1 MAGSKNNKK
10 RNLSKQSP
18 DPDSN
23 ATGGPPD
30 KYSALELSPPWFTT
44 PLPVQTILDPVSN
57 SPYRTPYTPGR
68 PPTYTELT
76 SGDQKICSG
85 GGGGGGPL
93 SQSQSQDLNFNLHLV
108 LKNISDIQRQIAQIV
123 TKLDKLDGIEK
134 KFEELEKSINHLS
147 SEYDDFKKEI
157 KEQNGAIDNCREDLD
172 HDLLKIKELEN
183 RVIMAESRSMRD
195 NLIFSN
201 IPEEGINEDPEKQV
215 RELISK
221 TLLIKDDVPFERA
234 NRMGRFTQDRT
245 RPIVVKFSRFKDKM
259 NVLRNAFKLKCS
271 KVGINEQ
278 FPAEINERRKLLL
291 PILKQEKSKG
301 NPARLV
307 IDTVITPRAKFVVR
321 GGKVVTDPSFIPRQW
336 HKPQT
341 RIINPS
347 APSTRAS
354 TTRQPVTWQRTQQT
368 QQQTQQSAASN
379 VPPWSHLTSTD
390 KGPQQTSNAD
400 ASHQCALATRASP
413 MDIPDHEGTA
423 MAHAQRDPS
432 PRRLDIPGD
441 SQESRTLTQ

>member
-18 DPDSN
+18 GPESN

-30 KYSALELSPPWFTT
+30 KYSALELSPPWFAT
-44 PLPVQTILDPVSN
+44 PVPVQTVLDPVSN
-57 SPYRTPYTPGR
+57 SPYRTPHTPGR
-68 PPTYTELT
+68 APTYTDLT
-76 SGDQKICSG
+76 SLDQQICSG
-85 GGGGGGPL
+85 MGT
-93 SQSQSQDLNFNLHLV
+93 QSQSQDLNFNLHLV

-134 KFEELEKSINHLS
+134 KFGELEKAINYLS

-157 KEQNGAIDNCREDLD
+157 KEQNSAIDKCREDLD
-172 HDLLKIKELEN
+172 HDLFKIKELEN

-221 TLLIKDDVPFERA
+221 TLLIKDDVPFE
-234 NRMGRFTQDRT
+234 TQDRT

-259 NVLRNAFKLKCS
+259 NVLRNAFKLKGS

-291 PILKQEKSKG
+291 PRLKQEKSKG
-301 NPARLV
+301 NSARLV
-307 IDTVITPRAKFVVR
+307 IDALITPRAKFVVR
-321 GGKVVTDPSFIPRQW
+321 GGKVVTDPSFTPRQW

-341 RIINPS
+341 RIINRS

-354 TTRQPVTWQRTQQT
+354 TTRQPVAWQRTQQT
-368 QQQTQQSAASN
+368 QRQTQQSAASN

-400 ASHQCALATRASP
+400 ASHQGALAT
-413 MDIPDHEGTA
+413 
-423 MAHAQRDPS
+423 
-432 PRRLDIPGD
+432 
-441 SQESRTLTQ
+441 

>member
-1 MAGSKNNKK
+1 
-10 RNLSKQSP
+10 
-18 DPDSN
+18 
-23 ATGGPPD
+23 
-30 KYSALELSPPWFTT
+30 
-44 PLPVQTILDPVSN
+44 
-57 SPYRTPYTPGR
+57 
-68 PPTYTELT
+68 
-76 SGDQKICSG
+76 
-85 GGGGGGPL
+85 
-93 SQSQSQDLNFNLHLV
+93 
-108 LKNISDIQRQIAQIV
+108 
-123 TKLDKLDGIEK
+123 
-134 KFEELEKSINHLS
+134 
-147 SEYDDFKKEI
+147 
-157 KEQNGAIDNCREDLD
+157 
-172 HDLLKIKELEN
+172 
-183 RVIMAESRSMRD
+183 MAESRSMRD

-234 NRMGRFTQDRT
+234 HRMGRFTQDRT

-259 NVLRNAFKLKCS
+259 NVLRNAFKLKGS

-307 IDTVITPRAKFVVR
+307 IDAVITPRAKV
-321 GGKVVTDPSFIPRQW
+321 KVVTNLSFIPRQW

-354 TTRQPVTWQRTQQT
+354 NTRQPVTWQRTQQT
-368 QQQTQQSAASN
+368 QQSAASN
-379 VPPWSHLTSTD
+379 VPPCSHLTSTD

-400 ASHQCALATRASP
+400 ASHQGALATRASP
-413 MDIPDHEGTA
+413 MNIPDHEGTA
-423 MAHAQRDPS
+423 MAPAQRDPS

>member
-18 DPDSN
+18 DPESN

-57 SPYRTPYTPGR
+57 SPYRTPHTPGR
-68 PPTYTELT
+68 APTYTELT
-76 SGDQKICSG
+76 SGDQQICSG
-85 GGGGGGPL
+85 VGTL

-134 KFEELEKSINHLS
+134 KFEELEKSINYLS

-157 KEQNGAIDNCREDLD
+157 KEQNSAIDKCREDLD
-172 HDLLKIKELEN
+172 HDLYKIKELEN

-201 IPEEGINEDPEKQV
+201 IPEEGINEDPEKKV

-234 NRMGRFTQDRT
+234 HRMGRFTQDRT

-259 NVLRNAFKLKCS
+259 NVLRNAFKLKGS

-307 IDTVITPRAKFVVR
+307 IDAVITLSAKFVVR

-347 APSTRAS
+347 APSIRAS

-368 QQQTQQSAASN
+368 QQQTQQSAASH

-400 ASHQCALATRASP
+400 ASHQGALATRASP

-423 MAHAQRDPS
+423 MAPTQRDPS
-432 PRRLDIPGD
+432 PRRLDIPGH

>member
-1 MAGSKNNKK
+1 
-10 RNLSKQSP
+10 
-18 DPDSN
+18 
-23 ATGGPPD
+23 
-30 KYSALELSPPWFTT
+30 
-44 PLPVQTILDPVSN
+44 
-57 SPYRTPYTPGR
+57 
-68 PPTYTELT
+68 
-76 SGDQKICSG
+76 
-85 GGGGGGPL
+85 
-93 SQSQSQDLNFNLHLV
+93 
-108 LKNISDIQRQIAQIV
+108 
-123 TKLDKLDGIEK
+123 
-134 KFEELEKSINHLS
+134 
-147 SEYDDFKKEI
+147 
-157 KEQNGAIDNCREDLD
+157 
-172 HDLLKIKELEN
+172 
-183 RVIMAESRSMRD
+183 MAESRLMRD

-221 TLLIKDDVPFERA
+221 TLLIKDEVPFERA
-234 NRMGRFTQDRT
+234 HRMGRFTQDRT
-245 RPIVVKFSRFKDKM
+245 RPIVVIFSRFKDKM
-259 NVLRNAFKLKCS
+259 NVLRNAFKLKGS

-291 PILKQEKSKG
+291 PILKPEKSKG

-307 IDTVITPRAKFVVR
+307 IDAVITPRAKFVVR

-354 TTRQPVTWQRTQQT
+354 TTRQPKTWQRTQQT
-368 QQQTQQSAASN
+368 QQQTQQSAASK

-400 ASHQCALATRASP
+400 ASHQGALATRASP

-423 MAHAQRDPS
+423 MAPAQRDPS